1 MFNNERLLIIIA
13 AVICSCV
20 HGSARAEEK
29 DPFVSI
35 IDLQKQQAEGE
46 EQIKLDLSNVSLK
59 GIIWSNDKGLA
70 VINEDMVMAG
80 ESWGEFKVE
89 RVDKK
94 SVTLQ
99 YKGKQYQLVLEDSS
113 GADKKTQPAGQ
124 VEPPPLPP
132 EEERLNYPSDENVP
146 GGQSEFNPNMNLPN
160 ENFSDKLNMEGDQPR

>member
-1 MFNNERLLIIIA
+1 MFKNECLLIVIA
-13 AVICSCV
+13 AVICSAV
-20 HGSARAEEK
+20 HGNARAEDK

-46 EQIKLDLSNVSLK
+46 EQIKLDLSNVMLK

-70 VINEDMVMAG
+70 VINEDMVAAG

-99 YKGKQYQLVLEDSS
+99 YKGKEYQLFLEESS
-113 GADKKTQPAGQ
+113 GTDKKTPPPGK
-124 VEPPPLPP
+124 VEPPAPP
-132 EEERLNYPSDENVP
+132 EEESLKYLPDENVP
-146 GGQSEFNPNMNLPN
+146 GGQNEFNPDMNLPDENLN
-160 ENFSDKLNMEGDQPR
+160 EKLYMEGEQPR